1 MDEKWT
7 CLVHKMNPSAKL
19 LHAWELKGGI
29 SAQVTALEMENPDGT
44 KKKVVVREHGQ
55 ADLKRNPQIASDEF
69 KLLQILKSADL
80 PTPTPYHLEA
90 ASDMFPTPCLVI
102 EFIEGQ
108 TVTAPANLSSFLQQA
123 AEVLTRIHSVDASR
137 LAGTHLPKQEEAITA
152 KLHKRPAS
160 LDNSLD
166 EGLIR
171 EVLESVWPLPQS
183 NAASLLHG
191 DFWPG
196 NTMWKEE
203 KLAAVIDW
211 EDAAIG
217 DPLSDLGN
225 ARLEILWAFGLDAM
239 QEFTLHYQS
248 SASKTLDYTQLP
260 YWDLCAALRPASNL
274 SDWGLEKRIEETMRE
289 RHSLFVMQ
297 AFEKLGI
304 PYKRHMTNESLE

>member
-7 CLVHKMNPSAKL
+7 RLVHNMNPSAKL
-19 LHAWELKGGI
+19 LRAWELKGGI
-29 SAQVTALEMENPDGT
+29 SAQVTALEMETPDGT
-44 KKKVVVREHGQ
+44 KKKVVVRQHGQ

-69 KLLQILKSADL
+69 KLLQILKAAGL

-90 ASDMFPTPCLVI
+90 SSDMFTTPCLVI
-102 EFIEGQ
+102 EFIDGQ
-108 TVTAPANLSSFLQQA
+108 TVTAPADLSSFLQQA
-123 AEVLTRIHSVDASR
+123 AFVLTRIHSVDVSR
-137 LAGTHLPKQEEAITA
+137 LVDTYLPKQEEAITE
-152 KLHKRPAS
+152 KLHKRPAI

-171 EVLESVWPLPQS
+171 EVLESVWPLPQA

-225 ARLEILWAFGLDAM
+225 VRLEILWAFGVEAM
-239 QEFTLHYQS
+239 NDFTLHYQ
-248 SASKTLDYTQLP
+248 SASKTLDYSQLP

-274 SDWGLEKRIEETMRE
+274 SDWGLEKRVEKTMRE
-289 RHSLFVMQ
+289 RHAVFVMQ
-297 AFEKLGI
+297 ACEKLGI
-304 PYKRHMTNESLE
+304 PYKRHATYESLE

>member
-1 MDEKWT
+1 MMDEKWT
-7 CLVHKMNPSAKL
+7 RLVHNMNSSAKL
-19 LHAWELKGGI
+19 LRAWELKGGI
-29 SAQVTALEMENPDGT
+29 SAQVTALEMEIPDG
-44 KKKVVVREHGQ
+44 KKKIVVVREHGQ

-90 ASDMFPTPCLVI
+90 SSEIFPTPCLVI

-108 TVTAPANLSSFLQQA
+108 TVTKPADLSSYLKQA

-137 LAGTHLPKQEEAITA
+137 LAGIYLPKQEEAITE
-152 KLHKRPAS
+152 KLHKRPAI
-160 LDNSLD
+160 LDKSLD

-171 EVLESVWPLPQS
+171 EVLESVWPLRQA

-211 EDAAIG
+211 EDAATG

-225 ARLEILWAFGLDAM
+225 ARLETLWAFGVEAM
-239 QEFTLHYQS
+239 NDFTLCCQS
-248 SASKTLDYTQLP
+248 GSKTLDYTQLP

-274 SDWGLEKRIEETMRE
+274 SDWGLEKSMEKTMRE

-297 AFEKLGI
+297 ACEKLGI
-304 PYKRHMTNESLE
+304 PYKRHATYESLE

>member
-7 CLVHKMNPSAKL
+7 HLVHNMNPPAKL
-19 LHAWELKGGI
+19 LRAWELKGGI
-29 SAQVTALEMENPDGT
+29 SAQVTALEMESSDGT

-55 ADLKRNPQIASDEF
+55 ADLKRNSQIASDEF

-90 ASDMFPTPCLVI
+90 ASDMFPTPCLII
-102 EFIEGQ
+102 EFIEGE
-108 TVTAPANLSSFLQQA
+108 TVTAPADLSSFLQQT

-137 LAGTHLPKQEEAITA
+137 LAGIYLPKQEEAITK

-160 LDNSLD
+160 LDKSLD

-171 EVLESVWPLPQS
+171 EVLESVWPLPHA
-183 NAASLLHG
+183 NPAALLHG

-225 ARLEILWAFGLDAM
+225 ARLEILWAFGVEAM
-239 QEFTLHYQS
+239 HEFTLHYQ

-297 AFEKLGI
+297 ACEKLGI
-304 PYKRHMTNESLE
+304 SYKGHATN

>member
-7 CLVHKMNPSAKL
+7 RLVQNINPSAKL
-19 LHAWELKGGI
+19 LRAWELKGGI
-29 SAQVTALEMENPDGT
+29 SAQVTALEMETLEGM

-69 KLLQILKSADL
+69 KLLQILKSAGL

-90 ASDMFPTPCLVI
+90 SSDLFPTPCLVI
-102 EFIEGQ
+102 EFIEGR
-108 TVTAPANLSSFLQQA
+108 TVTAPADLSSFLQQVA
-123 AEVLTRIHSVDASR
+123 TVLTRIHSVDASG
-137 LAGTHLPKQEEAITA
+137 LAQTYLPKQEEAITE
-152 KLHKRPAS
+152 KLHKRPAI
-160 LDNSLD
+160 LDKSLD
-166 EGLIR
+166 EGFIR
-171 EVLESVWPLPQS
+171 EVLESVWPLPQA
-183 NAASLLHG
+183 NAVSLLHG

-203 KLAAVIDW
+203 KLVAVIDW

-225 ARLEILWAFGLDAM
+225 ARLEILWAFGVEAM
-239 QEFTLHYQS
+239 HVFTLHYQ

-260 YWDLCAALRPASNL
+260 YWDLCAALRPASSL
-274 SDWGLEKRIEETMRE
+274 SDWGLEKRVEETMRE

-297 AFEKLGI
+297 ACEKLGI
-304 PYKRHMTNESLE
+304 PYKRHATYESLE